1 MTTCIPRQG
10 GKVKVDR
17 TSTQQDDL
25 VVQGQLREV
34 RDPLGP
40 LHQREQLLV
49 CRLADVRHWVLL
61 LTVTIYFNCLLKLLS
76 LSFQFSNTVNKD

>member
-17 TSTQQDDL
+17 TSAQQDDL
-25 VVQGQLREV
+25 VVQGQLGEV

-40 LHQREQLLV
+40 LHEREQLLV
-49 CRLADVRHWVLL
+49 RRLADVRHWVLL
-61 LTVTIYFNCLLKLLS
+61 LTV
-76 LSFQFSNTVNKD
+76 NKIF